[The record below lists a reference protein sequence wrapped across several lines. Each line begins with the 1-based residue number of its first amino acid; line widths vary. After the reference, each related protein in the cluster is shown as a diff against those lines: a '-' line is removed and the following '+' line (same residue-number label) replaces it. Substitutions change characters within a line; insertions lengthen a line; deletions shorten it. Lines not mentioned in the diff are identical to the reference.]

1 MSSSSQQDSTSWP
14 SMKVVGPA
22 GVEIQIIDGRYQLL
36 ARGTERLEMTLPQ
49 GVYLV
54 KWLVPGRPQ
63 EKVVRLLPLG
73 VPLHV
78 PFPQLAPPPAIA
90 SANAAL
96 SRDRAQ
102 PSQDRYDSD
111 IVVIERTDQ
120 EGTSSDISRGL
131 RLFNRD
137 EIAMR
142 SDSSAVDAARE
153 ESIGVGGSML
163 RTYHVPSGNYRL
175 RFAASSGLTLDQT
188 VVAIAQRRTFV
199 LLRQETAETL
209 VAVGERYERRS
220 YAGVCPDRTIVATSP
235 RSGPLAVP
243 LDTVRMAEVLLRAL
257 ARGGDP
263 LDAHM
268 LTRLGAPDTD
278 PLLRLYAATLILDQL
293 ERRRSPALDDPYP
306 EQLPNAG
313 ASSVQQ
319 FESRWRDHAKRLV
332 DGVKPA
338 DCAPDLFALRW
349 QLDGDAS
356 GTLTA
361 PPMLVSAW
369 EFAAR
374 HSTRAVDSVPDTP
387 SFRGAVRG
395 RVGAGAWLAW
405 RASGAKEVI
414 ADEVA
419 PAAASGVGAAIDQL
433 SSTLTRVAGSAD
445 KTDTTLL
452 DLLSSAS
459 RGVVNAARNLNIV
472 SGTGLDPETLANFAG
487 SLLTPNALLR
497 EKLQTASR
505 ELEGVA
511 AQTPMTDD
519 VLKNQSGPR
528 DPPALRLPVLQFDDP
543 QKGRF
548 GGKAEVD
555 GFSLSASFSESGDQ
569 NWIGIHLVA
578 TAKPGVVLESDAV
591 AEFFLHDTFRPSRLS
606 VTFAN
611 GVAALTLRAFG
622 GFTVGAWIPSHQV
635 QLELDLAEQS
645 DAPRAIKEW

>member
-1 MSSSSQQDSTSWP
+1 MT
-14 SMKVVGPA
+14 VEGPA
-22 GVEIQIIDGRYQLL
+22 GVEIQIIDGRYQLR

-78 PFPQLAPPPAIA
+78 PFPELAPPPAIA

-96 SRDRAQ
+96 SRDRTQ
-102 PSQDRYDSD
+102 PSQDLYDSD
-111 IVVIERTDQ
+111 IVIIERMDQ
-120 EGTSSDISRGL
+120 EDTSSNISSGL

-137 EIAMR
+137 EVAMR

-153 ESIGVGGSML
+153 ESIGVGDSML

-175 RFAASSGLTLDQT
+175 RYGASSGLTLDQT

-220 YAGVCPDRTIVATSP
+220 YAGVCPDRTIVVTSP
-235 RSGPLAVP
+235 RSSPLAMP
-243 LDTVRMAEVLLRAL
+243 LDAVRMAEILLRAL
-257 ARGGDP
+257 SRGGDP
-263 LDAHM
+263 LDARM
-268 LTRLGAPDTD
+268 LTRLGDPDTD
-278 PLLRLYAATLILDQL
+278 PLLCLYAAALILNQL

-306 EQLPNAG
+306 EQLPNADPSS

-319 FESRWRDHAKRLV
+319 FEARWRGLAKRLV

-356 GTLTA
+356 GILTA

-374 HSTRAVDSVPDTP
+374 HSARAVESVPDTP
-387 SFRGAVRG
+387 SFRGAARG

-405 RASGAKEVI
+405 RTSGAKEAVI
-414 ADEVA
+414 EEVA
-419 PAAASGVGAAIDQL
+419 PATTPGIGDAIDQL
-433 SSTLTRVAGSAD
+433 SSTLMRVAGGVDPA
-445 KTDTTLL
+445 DTTLL
-452 DLLSSAS
+452 DSLSPAS
-459 RGVVNAARNLNIV
+459 RGVVNAARNLNIA
-472 SGTGLDPETLANFAG
+472 SGTGLDPDTLAKFAG
-487 SLLTPNALLR
+487 ALLTPNTLLT
-497 EKLQTASR
+497 EKLQTTSR

-511 AQTPMTDD
+511 AQTSVTGD
-519 VLKNQSGPR
+519 VLKNPNDPR

-569 NWIGIHLVA
+569 NWIEIHLVA
-578 TAKPGVVLESDAV
+578 TAKPGVVLDSDAV

-611 GVAALTLRAFG
+611 GVATLTLRAFG
-622 GFTVGAWIPSHQV
+622 GFTVGVWIPSHQV
-635 QLELDLAEQS
+635 QLELDLAELS
-645 DAPRAIKEW
+645 YAPRVIKEW